1 RDERELIEKLE
12 KNGRPPSEFLSMIT
26 KHLGE
31 RGEIPIEKPIE
42 ENFMEIKER
51 TEKKIKE
58 RTEEE
63 KKIKE
68 RTEEEIDEL
77 KKTLRIIDRLIGELT
92 MDAKKKFVASEN
104 FDEYKKLHE
113 VVFNYQGKTEQRE
126 YVKEN
131 TKKVLME
138 MDKLLE
144 KLPEEAIDKFSK
156 SDDFEQYNKVLE
168 MYGI

>member
-1 RDERELIEKLE
+1 
-12 KNGRPPSEFLSMIT
+12 
-26 KHLGE
+26 
-31 RGEIPIEKPIE
+31 
-42 ENFMEIKER
+42 
-51 TEKKIKE
+51 
-58 RTEEE
+58 
-63 KKIKE
+63 
-68 RTEEEIDEL
+68 
-77 KKTLRIIDRLIGELT
+77 
-92 MDAKKKFVASEN
+92 
-104 FDEYKKLHE
+104 

>member
-1 RDERELIEKLE
+1 
-12 KNGRPPSEFLSMIT
+12 
-26 KHLGE
+26 
-31 RGEIPIEKPIE
+31 
-42 ENFMEIKER
+42 MEIKER
-51 TEKKIKE
+51 TEGEKKIKE
-58 RTEEE
+58 RTEG
-63 KKIKE
+63 
-68 RTEEEIDEL
+68 EIDEL